1 MLAELVR
8 RNQSMLLKGPQATS
22 TATGFKE
29 KADDKA
35 TQDAAKAAA
44 IKPKTEAVEP
54 RMAELM
60 RESGIDRSKVK
71 ALLRRATGKPAT
83 GPK

>member
-1 MLAELVR
+1 MALAENQR
-8 RNQSMLLKGPQATS
+8 RAAAMTAAAAYSPMFDTEPQATS
-22 TATGFKE
+22 TATGINV
-29 KADDKA
+29 D
-35 TQDAAKAAA
+35 

-71 ALLRRATGKPAT
+71 TLLRRATGKPAT
-83 GPK
+83 GQK